1 MVKVKINNTEYEV
14 RDDFTILQACEQ
26 ADKEIPRFCYHDRL
40 SIAGNCRMCLVEV
53 EGSPKPV
60 ASCAMPV
67 SDGMSIHTNT
77 PSVKKARE
85 GVMEFLLI
93 NHPLDCPVCDQGGE
107 CDLQDQTIAY
117 GAENSRF
124 DENKRAVEEKQMG
137 PLIKTYMTRCI
148 HCTRCI
154 RFADEV
160 AGVSDL
166 GAINRGENTEIT
178 TYLEKTIDSELSA
191 NIVDL
196 CPVGALTSKPYQFE
210 ARPWE
215 LKKTETIDVMD
226 AVGSNIRVDTYGWKV
241 KRVLPRLNEDI
252 NEEWIS
258 DKTRYACDGLLN
270 QRIDTPLTKE
280 NGKFIETE
288 WGLALR
294 KVSKLLQET
303 KPEEIAFL
311 IGDFV
316 DLETAYLTKKLA
328 DNLNVKSIECRQEG
342 CKIPFNHRS
351 QYLFNSKINGID
363 HADCILIVGSNIRE
377 EAAIINSRIRKRVL
391 SRNIPIALVGE
402 HVDLTY
408 SYEHLGN
415 DINIL
420 TDLLNEKNDFS
431 EKLLVANK
439 PMIVIGQ
446 SVLNREDSIQIY
458 SLLETL
464 ADKFNIIQD
473 DWNGFNVLQLRASR
487 VGALDVGCFQK
498 NKSLDDIY
506 NDARNDKY
514 KFILSIGADEIN
526 YKEFKNCEIAYIGTH
541 GDRGA
546 SSASVILPSA
556 AYTEKDAIFIN
567 AEGRL
572 QYANKANFPPGE
584 GKEDWKIINQISEIL
599 ELGWS
604 LISLSDV
611 RNSIFAELPFLI
623 DDFNYQFNHFTKLL
637 ENKFSD
643 ETEITSKD
651 LRTIKE
657 KKYDTQHGNIK
668 NFEENSSQKIFKSKW
683 RDLNDRQRE
692 YLRKY
697 NYPETWSEFT
707 ENFGFKVV
715 NDIKK
720 KNNIIL
726 PYEEQYARSLGKSW
740 NDLTYNQKKWAYTKR
755 NKNNLIGLADDA
767 KFTPEG
773 IVVLNDNQE
782 AYYAK
787 PKEIYFENSKLSLSI
802 KDFYINDSISR
813 HSSTMAECSRARI
826 HIRNPLNEKAS

>member
-26 ADKEIPRFCYHDRL
+26 AEKEVPRFCYHDRL

-53 EGSPKPV
+53 DGSPKPV

-107 CDLQDQTIAY
+107 CDLQDQTVAY
-117 GAENSRF
+117 GAETSRF

-270 QRIDTPLTKE
+270 QRIDAPLIKS
-280 NGKFIETE
+280 NGKFIEGEWNTILTE
-288 WGLALR
+288 
-294 KVSKLLQET
+294 VSRSLQET
-303 KPEEIAFL
+303 NPDEIAFL

-316 DLETAYLTKKLA
+316 DLETAYLIKKLA
-328 DNLNVKSIECRQEG
+328 DNLNIKSIECRQEG
-342 CKIPFNHRS
+342 CRVPFNHRS
-351 QYLFNSKINGID
+351 QYLFNSKIKGID
-363 HADCILIVGSNIRE
+363 DADCILIVGSNIRE

-391 SRNIPIALVGE
+391 SKDIPIALVGE
-402 HVDLTY
+402 QVDLTY
-408 SYEHLGN
+408 DYRHLGN

-420 TDLLNEKNDFS
+420 TDLLNEKNNFS
-431 EKLLVANK
+431 EELSEANK
-439 PMIVIGQ
+439 PMIIIGQ
-446 SVLNREDSIQIY
+446 SLLNRDDSIQIY

-464 ADKFNIIQD
+464 ADKFDFIQD
-473 DWNGFNVLQLRASR
+473 DWNGFNVLQLTAAR
-487 VGALDVGCFQK
+487 VGALEVGCFQK
-498 NKSLDDIY
+498 NKSLEDIY
-506 NDARNDKY
+506 NDARNGKY
-514 KFILSIGADEIN
+514 KFILSIGADEIDYN
-526 YKEFKNCEIAYIGTH
+526 EFKNCQVAYIGTH

-546 SSASVILPSA
+546 SAASIVMPSA
-556 AYTEKDAIFIN
+556 TYTEKDAIFIN
-567 AEGRL
+567 TEGRL

-584 GKEDWKIINQISEIL
+584 AKEDWKIINQISELL
-599 ELGWS
+599 ELEWPF
-604 LISLSDV
+604 IDLSDV
-611 RNSIFAELPFLI
+611 RNSIFEDFPFLFE
-623 DDFNYQFNHFTKLL
+623 DFSYQFNHFAKLL

-643 ETEITSKD
+643 ETEIISKD

-657 KKYDTQHGNIK
+657 KKYDTLHGNIK
-668 NFEENSSQKIFKSKW
+668 DFEENSAQKIFNAEWKN
-683 RDLNDRQRE
+683 LNDRQRE

-726 PYEEQYARSLGKSW
+726 PYEEQYAESLGKSW

-773 IVVLNDNQE
+773 IVVINDNQE

-787 PKEIYFENSKLSLSI
+787 PKEIYFENKKLTPSI

-826 HIRNPLNEKAS
+826 HIRNPLKEKAS

>member
-1 MVKVKINNTEYEV
+1 MVKIKINNNEYEV
-14 RDDFTILQACEQ
+14 RDELTILQACEQ
-26 ADKEIPRFCYHDRL
+26 AEKEVPRFCYHDRL
-40 SIAGNCRMCLVEV
+40 SIAGNCRMCLVDV

-67 SDGMSIHTNT
+67 SEGMSIHTNT

-117 GAENSRF
+117 GPANSRF
-124 DENKRAVEEKQMG
+124 DENKRAVNEKHMG

-160 AGVSDL
+160 AGVNEL
-166 GAINRGENTEIT
+166 GAVNRGEDTEIT

-191 NIVDL
+191 NIIDL

-241 KRVLPRLNEDI
+241 KRVLPVLNEDI

-270 QRIDTPLTKE
+270 QRIDTPLIKQ
-280 NGKFIETE
+280 N
-288 WGLALR
+288 
-294 KVSKLLQET
+294 SKLIESDWDTALLELKRLLKET
-303 KPEEIAFL
+303 NSDEIAFL
-311 IGDFV
+311 IGDFI
-316 DLETAYLTKKLA
+316 DLETAYLSKKLS
-328 DNLNVKSIECRQEG
+328 DSLNIKSIECRQEG

-351 QYLFNSKINGID
+351 QYLFNSKISGID
-363 HADCILIVGSNIRE
+363 ETDCILIIGSNIRE
-377 EAAIINSRIRKRVL
+377 EASIINSRIRKRTL
-391 SRNIPIALVGE
+391 SQNIPVALIGE
-402 HVDLTY
+402 EIDLTY
-408 SYEHLGN
+408 KYEHLGN
-415 DINIL
+415 DVNIL
-420 TDLLNEKNDFS
+420 TDLLNEKNNFFK
-431 EKLLVANK
+431 KLSTANK
-439 PMIVIGQ
+439 PMIIIGQ
-446 SVLNREDSIQIY
+446 SLLNRDDSIQIY
-458 SLLETL
+458 SLLETFT
-464 ADKFNIIQD
+464 DKFNIIQD
-473 DWNGFNVLQLRASR
+473 DWNGFNVLQLTASR
-487 VGALDVGCFQK
+487 TGALDVGCFQK
-498 NKSLDDIY
+498 NRSLEDIY
-506 NDARNDKY
+506 KDARNGKY
-514 KFILSIGADEIN
+514 KLVLSIGADEIN
-526 YKEFKNCEIAYIGTH
+526 YKEFKNCQIAYIGTH

-546 SSASVILPSA
+546 NAASIIMPSA
-556 AYTEKDAIFIN
+556 AYTEKDAIYIN
-567 AEGRL
+567 TEGRL
-572 QYANKANFPPGE
+572 QFANKANFPPGD
-584 GKEDWKIINQISEIL
+584 GKEDWKIINQISELL

-604 LISLSDV
+604 FIDLSDV
-611 RNSIFAELPFLI
+611 RNSLFNEFPHLTE
-623 DDFNYQFNHFTKLL
+623 DFNEQVNIFTKLL
-637 ENKFSD
+637 ENK
-643 ETEITSKD
+643 SKD
-651 LRTIKE
+651 EIEIDSKDIRTIKE

-668 NFEENSSQKIFKSKW
+668 NFEENSSQKVFNSKW
-683 RDLNDRQRE
+683 QDLNDRQRE

-697 NYPETWSEFT
+697 NYPETWLEFT

-726 PYEEQYARSLGKSW
+726 PYEEKYAQSLGKTW
-740 NDLTYNQKKWAYTKR
+740 DDLTYNQKKWAYTKR

-767 KFTPEG
+767 NFTPEG
-773 IVVLNDNQE
+773 IVVINDNQE

-787 PKEIYFENSKLSLSI
+787 PKEIHFENKNLSLSI
-802 KDFYINDSISR
+802 SDFYINDSISR
-813 HSSTMAECSRARI
+813 HSSTMAECSRARNQ
-826 HIRNPLNEKAS
+826 IRNPLKEKAS